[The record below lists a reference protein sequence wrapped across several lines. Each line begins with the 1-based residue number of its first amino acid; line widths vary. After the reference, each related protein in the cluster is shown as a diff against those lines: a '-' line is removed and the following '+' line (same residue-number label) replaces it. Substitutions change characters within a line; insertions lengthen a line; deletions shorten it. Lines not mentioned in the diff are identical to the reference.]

1 MITANVAPAN
11 NLDNPKTEKKAA
23 LPAIRSADNPTN
35 FGNDLDF
42 SNTMFS
48 YLYII
53 NIKTYGI
60 SVNSASITF

>member
-1 MITANVAPAN
+1 MTADNVAPAN

-42 SNTMFS
+42 SNMSFFLFIDNK
-48 YLYII
+48 YLKPILCL
-53 NIKTYGI
+53 
-60 SVNSASITF
+60 

>member
-1 MITANVAPAN
+1 MTTDNVAPAN
-11 NLDNPKTEKKAA
+11 SLDNPKTEKKAA

-35 FGNDLDF
+35 FGNDLDC

-48 YLYII
+48 YLLII

-60 SVNSASITF
+60 SVNSESIIF